1 MGDTRPNT
9 GGQSWKDRINFNT
22 FAALFFIV
30 FSIVGYLLIPYQVE
44 KPKLFMGRILMPLKP
59 TLFPQVTFLGLLGL
73 SLLYLVHSFRLK
85 EENLFREL
93 ETRSY
98 PRILVTLGV
107 SVAFAIFLESLG
119 FVICS
124 ALVVII
130 LSIYYGNRNL
140 LILAVLI
147 SITVAIYLV
156 FTRGLHVSLP
166 ESPLFDF

>member
-1 MGDTRPNT
+1 MGDRSTPT
-9 GGQSWKDRINFNT
+9 GDQSWKDRLNFNT
-22 FAALFFIV
+22 FAALFFIA

-44 KPKLFMGRILMPLKP
+44 KPKLFMGRFLMPLKP

-73 SLLYLVHSFRLK
+73 SLCYLVHSFRLR
-85 EENLFREL
+85 ERNLFREL
-93 ETRSY
+93 ETSCY
-98 PRILVTLGV
+98 PRILVTLVV
-107 SVAFAIFLESLG
+107 SVAFAILLESLG

-124 ALVVII
+124 ALAVVI